1 MASQRALLMPI
12 GMLGLELGLGLVL
25 GLGLGLGALLMPIGV
40 LSSESE
46 GRLSSSSPGPPW

>member
-12 GMLGLELGLGLVL
+12 GMLGLELALGLV
-25 GLGLGLGALLMPIGV
+25 LGLGLGALLMPIGV